1 MLDVNTILSRSVG
14 KLLETRQDIS
24 RLNLSKQMKVAD
36 GTLGRIKYGNGNP
49 NVETL
54 AAIAHFFRV
63 QPWQLLVEGFD
74 PKKPPTL
81 LSPDQTPDGLSDDER
96 ELVRVVRL
104 LREPERTY
112 LFKQARSYM
121 EAMEDAQGGQD
132 KSLGAKKTGTN
143 DDIPK
148 ADSPLWGTW

>member
-1 MLDVNTILSRSVG
+1 MLDVKTILSHSVG
-14 KLLETRQDIS
+14 KLLKTKQGIS
-24 RLNLSKQMKVAD
+24 RLDLSKQMDVAD

-49 NVETL
+49 NIQTVES
-54 AAIAHFFRV
+54 IATFFRV

-81 LSPDQTPDGLSDDER
+81 LSADQIPDGLSDDER

-121 EAMEDAQGGQD
+121 EAMEDAQSGQD
-132 KSLGAKKTGTN
+132 KSLVSKTGTN
-143 DDIPK
+143 DDIQK